1 MLFCTPPLTVSAR
14 GAFVRATM
22 PPLFQFAV
30 RRLFYPPHRS
40 LVFLSSAFSHTKYA
54 KKGTL
59 FVLNR

>member
-1 MLFCTPPLTVSAR
+1 MLFVRRPLPFPQEALLYGR
-14 GAFVRATM
+14 RRR
-22 PPLFQFAV
+22 PFQFAV